1 MSNYNFFGAPADPLL
16 NPETLDRHIKQLEE
30 LRQQLNQAPKSQ
42 AATTPKSVWDEIS
55 EELNSM
61 TENQKSVLFR
71 DKEYQ
76 QRDAEI
82 GAIAAKYQLQLL
94 MPYVLEDSEGKSALE
109 KQLHLI
115 RAKKDNIIK
124 QERSEMEE
132 FLRWKEQNQNQNK

>member
-1 MSNYNFFGAPADPLL
+1 MSNYNFFGASADPLL
-16 NPETLDRHIKQLEE
+16 NPESIDRHIKQLED
-30 LRQQLNQAPKSQ
+30 LRLQLNQNPQ
-42 AATTPKSVWDEIS
+42 QATTLKSVWDEIS

-61 TENQKSVLFR
+61 TETQKGVLFR

-76 QRDAEI
+76 QRDQEI
-82 GAIAAKYQLQLL
+82 AAIAAKYQLQLL
-94 MPYVLEDSEGKSALE
+94 MPYLLKDTEGKSALE

-132 FLRWKEQNQNQNK
+132 FLRWKEQKQKTE